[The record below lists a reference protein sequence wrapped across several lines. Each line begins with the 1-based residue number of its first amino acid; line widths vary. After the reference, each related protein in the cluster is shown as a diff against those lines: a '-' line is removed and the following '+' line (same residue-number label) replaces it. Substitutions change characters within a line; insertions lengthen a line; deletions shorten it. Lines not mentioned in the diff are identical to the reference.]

1 MVLIENISIIIVAI
15 VIMSGAQN
23 AVLSQTAD
31 SVRLENAIYFEA
43 GVISTLESSGP
54 ATLGNPIAGFGYEK
68 QIAAIRTAGRMSS
81 ILIRCGL
88 GYPFFNIQAGLALA
102 LAGDVYL
109 YYGAQFIMYYE
120 LGSTRSLAY
129 DAQGYLKHKPDRVLK
144 QLLPNIG
151 IGLKL
156 PELKVELIA
165 SPVSPIGAQIR
176 YYLVIR
182 SCFKI

>member
-1 MVLIENISIIIVAI
+1 MALIGNISILIVAI
-15 VIMSGAQN
+15 VLLSAAQN

-43 GVISTLESSGP
+43 GVLSTLESSGP

-68 QIAAIRTAGRMSS
+68 QIAAIRTDGRMSS
-81 ILIRCGL
+81 ILVRCGL
-88 GYPFFNIQAGLALA
+88 GYPYFNIQAGLALV

-120 LGSTRSLAY
+120 FGSTRGMDY
-129 DAQGYLKHKPDRVLK
+129 DARGYLKHKPDEVLK
-144 QLLPNIG
+144 QLLPNVG

-156 PELKVELIA
+156 PELKIELTT
-165 SPVSPIGAQIR
+165 SPISPIGWQIK
-176 YYLVIR
+176 YYIVVR